1 MLGFLSSIVP
11 AAVAMLALPF
21 GLRSRVEEKNVRAVY
36 LFHRSGD
43 PLVTV
48 ASEYVL
54 PIEST
59 QLEPVLGTGGPRD
72 PADDPTI
79 RRGRGR
85 RSSRSIC
92 ERLCG
97 VPWTSRR
104 HHPPRPR
111 PIRPGFRGAERRP
124 PRILGGSDEPRRRGV
139 PRDDGLDG
147 WAGSLRPRQT
157 RVRRRLELS
166 SQAYRIL
173 ANWTFEP
180 RALPIS
186 LCV

>member
-59 QLEPVLGTGGPRD
+59 QLEPVLGAVRD
-72 PADDPTI
+72 FVDSPEPA
-79 RRGRGR
+79 GRG
-85 RSSRSIC
+85 
-92 ERLCG
+92 LQQ
-97 VPWTSRR
+97 T
-104 HHPPRPR
+104 
-111 PIRPGFRGAERRP
+111 
-124 PRILGGSDEPRRRGV
+124 PRRFGQEGVVGVRGQFV
-139 PRDDGLDG
+139 RAGVVVGARGDG
-147 WAGSLRPRQT
+147 ST
-157 RVRRRLELS
+157 RR
-166 SQAYRIL
+166 
-173 ANWTFEP
+173 
-180 RALPIS
+180 
-186 LCV
+186 

>member
-59 QLEPVLGTGGPRD
+59 QLEPVLGAVRD
-72 PADDPTI
+72 FVDSPEPAGRGIQQTTRRFGEEGVVGVRGQFVSACVVFRGRADGII
-79 RRGRGR
+79 RRDLVRFVR
-85 RSSRSIC
+85 DFE
-92 ERLCG
+92 ERNEDRLG
-97 VPWTSRR
+97 SWEEATSLAGEASLAMTGLMDGQVPS
-104 HHPPRPR
+104 
-111 PIRPGFRGAERRP
+111 
-124 PRILGGSDEPRRRGV
+124 EP
-139 PRDDGLDG
+139 
-147 WAGSLRPRQT
+147 AGYEYVVAS
-157 RVRRRLELS
+157 
-166 SQAYRIL
+166 
-173 ANWTFEP
+173 N
-180 RALPIS
+180 
-186 LCV
+186 